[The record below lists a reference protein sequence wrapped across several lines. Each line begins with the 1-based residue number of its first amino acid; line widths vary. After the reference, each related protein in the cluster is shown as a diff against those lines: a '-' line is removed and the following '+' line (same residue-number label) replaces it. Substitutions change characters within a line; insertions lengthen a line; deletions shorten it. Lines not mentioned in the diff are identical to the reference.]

1 MNYLN
6 LPIGARAPEIVNA
19 VVEIPGRQANKYEY
33 DKTLGVFRL
42 DRPLY
47 ASVRYPGEYG
57 FIPRTRAS
65 DDDPLDILILLQDPT
80 FPGCLIE
87 TRPIGVLEMVDQK
100 VQDQK
105 ILAVA
110 ASSPTHKETRSHTDL
125 ASHVLREIEHF
136 FSVYKDLEGKHTE
149 VRGWNNS
156 AHARKLIAA
165 CHERFKTKEG
175 FDR

>member
-6 LPIGARAPEIVNA
+6 LPIGTHAPEIVNA
-19 VVEIPGRQANKYEY
+19 VIEVPGKQANKYEY
-33 DKTLGVFRL
+33 DKTLQVFRL

-47 ASVRYPGEYG
+47 TSVYYPGDYG
-57 FIPRTRAS
+57 FIASTRAS
-65 DDDPLDILILLQDPT
+65 DEDPLDILILLQDPT
-80 FPGCLIE
+80 FPGCLVQA
-87 TRPIGVLEMVDQK
+87 RPIGVLEMLDQQ

-110 ASSPTHKETRSHTDL
+110 VSSPTHKDTRDHADL
-125 ASHVLREIEHF
+125 APHILREIEHF

-149 VRGWNNS
+149 VRGWNNA

-165 CHERFKTKEG
+165 CHERFKAK
-175 FDR
+175 